1 LGVGIKH
8 FATDS
13 CGKQI
18 ANPHYLKKNL
28 KKVRRR
34 QKKLSKKE
42 KGSRNRSKQR
52 IRVARSHEK
61 IINQRDDF
69 LHKLS
74 RYLSRVT
81 I

>member
-1 LGVGIKH
+1 
-8 FATDS
+8 
-13 CGKQI
+13 
-18 ANPHYLKKNL
+18 L